1 MFPMGG
7 EWSLSEPR
15 LPAKVVEDSKKN
27 DEGIVI
33 KMQNCPFHIKM
44 QNCKLIKSISH
55 YQVQLVFAC
64 FSYGLIIIF
73 LQSYIW
79 DDNEHLPLCQF
90 ALSGCPHNP
99 FLFYNTSHGSQSH
112 SSVFTM
118 VNKCRYTVWPGVLSG
133 AGTTQISPTG
143 FILRRG
149 ESTSVS
155 VPTSWSGR
163 LWGQTL
169 CTENSSGKF
178 SCLTEDC
185 GSSTLECSSSGASPP
200 ATLAEF
206 TLNGA
211 EEVDFYDVS
220 LVDGYNLPMM
230 VSPNGGTGGNRT
242 LAFIGG
248 AITIL
253 AAMRQLW
260 HLF

>member
-1 MFPMGG
+1 MGG

-73 LQSYIW
+73 LQVL
-79 DDNEHLPLCQF
+79 EQHR
-90 ALSGCPHNP
+90 
-99 FLFYNTSHGSQSH
+99 FLQ
-112 SSVFTM
+112 
-118 VNKCRYTVWPGVLSG
+118 
-133 AGTTQISPTG
+133 Q
-143 FILRRG
+143 
-149 ESTSVS
+149 VS
-155 VPTSWSGR
+155 FLDEVPTSWSGR